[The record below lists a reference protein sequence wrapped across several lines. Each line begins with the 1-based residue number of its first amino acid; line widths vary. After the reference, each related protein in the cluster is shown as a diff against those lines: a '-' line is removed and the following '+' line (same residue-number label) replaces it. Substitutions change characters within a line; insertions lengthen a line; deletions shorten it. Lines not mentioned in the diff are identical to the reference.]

1 MEPSGGPFQ
10 ICLAK
15 SLYIFEVVNN
25 FSMLG
30 QGILCSD
37 AIMARLVLAWLDR
50 VKAIAVNGIIHG

>member
-10 ICLAK
+10 KFWPKVELKFIWQSCK
-15 SLYIFEVVNN
+15 QF
-25 FSMLG
+25 G

-37 AIMARLVLAWLDR
+37 AMARLVLAWLDR